1 MEQEEEQSTLQ
12 SDQFLLRTQ
21 NDVETVVL
29 MERQFGA
36 KDIVG

>member
-1 MEQEEEQSTLQ
+1 M
-12 SDQFLLRTQ
+12 FLLESYKKRLEMFRSLTH
-21 NDVETVVL
+21 VETVVL